1 MSLRAFMAEIP
12 EKREKE
18 FVLSERFADE
28 QGKPVNWKIRSITAA
43 EDRRIKDACF
53 HYVNNAKGKAKKEL
67 DVLRYT
73 ALQTAAC
80 VIEPDLND
88 AELQDYYGVK
98 DPVACL
104 EKMLLPEEMNQ
115 LILEVNQLNGGN
127 TLKEQIEDAKN

>member
-18 FVLSERFADE
+18 FVLSGRFADE
-28 QGKPVNWKIRSITAA
+28 QGNPVNWKIRSINAA
-43 EDRRIKDACF
+43 EDRRIKDSCF
-53 HYVNNAKGKAKKEL
+53 HYVTNAKGKAKKEL
-67 DVLRYT
+67 DVTRYT

-80 VIEPDLND
+80 VIEPDLNN

-115 LILEVNQLNGGN
+115 LILAVNELNGGN
-127 TLKEQIEDAKN
+127 ALNEMIDDAKN